1 MNSKSMHS
9 LRRFQQGVTLV
20 ELIFTLAI
28 AAIVLSIAVPSLS
41 SLIANIQMTAA
52 VNNFVGNLHF
62 ARNEA
67 VKQFQK
73 VVLCPTSDGTSCLN
87 SFEWHQGLMIF
98 VDNGG
103 EKNKRDSD
111 DPILRTLI
119 PFSEQIS
126 IKTSVGRKALYY
138 LPTGTSSA
146 STTTIKFC
154 HPSGRTDRRGVVIS
168 NTRTRISNED
178 DEIQCN

>member
-1 MNSKSMHS
+1 MHRM
-9 LRRFQQGVTLV
+9 RRFQQGVTLV

-73 VVLCPTSDGTSCLN
+73 VVICPTSDGTSCLD
-87 SFEWHQGLMIF
+87 SIEWHQGLMIF
-98 VDNGG
+98 VKSIG
-103 EKNKRDSD
+103 EGNDRDGD
-111 DPILRTLI
+111 EPILRTLI
-119 PFSEQIS
+119 PFSERVK
-126 IKTSVGRKALYY
+126 IKTNGTRDRLFY

-146 STTTIKFC
+146 STATIEFC
-154 HPSGRTDRRGVVIS
+154 HPSGRADPRKVVIS
-168 NTRTRISNED
+168 NTRPRVSTEEFVCS
-178 DEIQCN
+178 

>member
-1 MNSKSMHS
+1 MNNKAMHRM
-9 LRRFQQGVTLV
+9 RRIQQGVTLV

-28 AAIVLSIAVPSLS
+28 TAIVLSIAVPSLS
-41 SLIANIQMTAA
+41 SLIAGIQMTTA

-67 VKQFQK
+67 IKRFQK
-73 VVLCPTSDGTSCLN
+73 VVLCPTSDGTSCLD

-98 VDNGG
+98 VKSSG
-103 EKNKRDSD
+103 EGTKRESD

-119 PFSEQIS
+119 PFSERVS
-126 IKTSVGRKALYY
+126 IKTSKSRQALYY
-138 LPTGTSSA
+138 LPTGTSPA

-154 HPSGRTDRRGVVIS
+154 HPSGRTDRRGIVIS
-168 NTRTRISNED
+168 NTRTRISRED
-178 DEIQCN
+178 EEIKCN